1 MPLRVL
7 NLNPWSHFVKCC
19 LITCRKTIEFSVNG
33 FIKSVWLFVAYT
45 FTSSPNE
52 KYSNHKRKSPNF
64 KVIVDITVE
73 IKIMNMLQYLAD
85 NVFAELHRS
94 ESLHQQ

>member
-1 MPLRVL
+1 M
-7 NLNPWSHFVKCC
+7 
-19 LITCRKTIEFSVNG
+19 
-33 FIKSVWLFVAYT
+33 WLFVAYT
-45 FTSSPNE
+45 FNSSLNE

-64 KVIVDITVE
+64 NVNVDITAE
-73 IKIMNMLQYLAD
+73 MKIMNMLQYLAD

>member
-1 MPLRVL
+1 MALS
-7 NLNPWSHFVKCC
+7 NLCGFLW
-19 LITCRKTIEFSVNG
+19 LI
-33 FIKSVWLFVAYT
+33 L

-64 KVIVDITVE
+64 NVNVDITAE

-85 NVFAELHRS
+85 NVLAELHRS